1 MKNKIQNKIANIY
14 RVLRAI
20 CYMPRVARNKGMT
33 YVELIVVLSIFAVIS
48 SVTMFNYGSFQAKVD
63 IKNLTSD
70 IALKLVQA
78 QKYSVSGKLPPLLQQ
93 GLIGGNINTWKPAYG
108 VYFNT
113 TSDANKKKFVYFT
126 DIDSNNICDAT
137 CTSFFANGEFL
148 EKIDINKGNFIAKL
162 EIMDSNNFACAI
174 PTGLTVLFR
183 RPNSEAKFVTEPVS
197 SCIISYIQITVSS
210 SASTPVTSKILVYPS
225 GRVEIK

>member
-1 MKNKIQNKIANIY
+1 MTHSILTQGHPEY
-14 RVLRAI
+14 SR
-20 CYMPRVARNKGMT
+20 GMT

-93 GLIGGNINTWKPAYG
+93 GLITNINTWKPSYG

-126 DIDSNNICDAT
+126 DINSNNICDTT
-137 CTSFFANGEFL
+137 CTNFFSNGEFL
-148 EKIDINKGNFIAKL
+148 EKIDINKGNFISKI
-162 EIMDSNNFACAI
+162 EIMNSSNFACDT

-183 RPNSEAKFVTEPVS
+183 RPSSEAKITAEPIS
-197 SCIISYIQITVSS
+197 YCIMSYIQITVSS
-210 SASTPVTSKILVYPS
+210 SASTPITSKILIYPS
-225 GRVEIK
+225 GRIEIK